1 MKENLSEKKLNILKN
16 YFGHRAF
23 RAHQEE
29 LIDAVLNGQD
39 VLGIMPTGAGK
50 SICFQL
56 PALIFDGVAIV
67 ISPLISLMKDQTN
80 ALTQNGIKSA
90 YINSSL
96 TAAQFRE
103 IMSNAHRGEYKLIYI
118 APERLDFEGFLSF
131 VSKVKVSMM
140 VIDEAHCVSHW
151 GQDFRPS
158 YTKIADF
165 IDSITVRPP
174 VCAFTATATPRVK
187 EDIVEMLRLKTP
199 KITVADFDRPNLRF
213 EVRHPQKKF
222 KELLTILKD
231 KKDKSGIIYCLTRKN
246 VEKVS
251 EKLNQEGYRAAPYHA
266 GLSAKERHK
275 NQDDFIFDRVNIIA
289 ATNAFG
295 MGIDK
300 SNVSFV
306 IHYNMPQDL
315 ESYYQ
320 EAGRAGRDGSPSD
333 CIILYNAQDIR
344 TNLFLIDND
353 NEKEYQNPQEAARLK
368 ELRRKRLSE
377 MDLYCNTTNCLRA
390 YILNY
395 FGQEVKNY
403 KCPNCGNCNAET
415 ITEDI
420 TILAQKILSC
430 VYRVNENYGKNLVI
444 DILRGAKSEK
454 IVNLSFDKLTTY
466 NICKESKEKLKETIN
481 FLILNNFLSLTHTEY
496 PVLKLGARS
505 QEILKDRIKLE
516 MKCSIRQE
524 PQEEIETKSG
534 QSGQHKDKSA
544 VLAAKNSKLYAA
556 LKQLR
561 QDLSAQQNI
570 PAYIVFHDS
579 ALIDMCK
586 KLPQNKEDFSKV
598 SGVGASKL
606 DRYGEVFIKTIKE
619 FV

>member
-1 MKENLSEKKLNILKN
+1 MQNKLEFLKK
-16 YFGHRAF
+16 YFGHSAF
-23 RAHQEE
+23 RSHQEE
-29 LIDAVLNGQD
+29 LIDATLNGQD

-56 PALIFDGVAIV
+56 PALMFDGVALV

-90 YINSSL
+90 YINSAL
-96 TAAQFRE
+96 TTTQFKE

-131 VSKVKVSMM
+131 ASKIKISMM

-165 IDSITVRPP
+165 IDSLDARPP
-174 VCAFTATATPRVK
+174 VCAFTATATPKVR
-187 EDIVEMLRLKTP
+187 EDISQMLRLKNP
-199 KITVADFDRPNLRF
+199 KITVADFDRPNLCF
-213 EVRHPQKKF
+213 EVKHPKTKF
-222 KELLTILKD
+222 KELLEILKD

-246 VEKVS
+246 VDKVA
-251 EKLNQEGYRAAPYHA
+251 EKLNQEGYKAAAYHA

-320 EAGRAGRDGSPSD
+320 EAGRAGRDGAPAD

-353 NEKEYQNPQEAARLK
+353 HEKEYQNPQEAERLK
-368 ELRRKRLSE
+368 ELQRKRLSE
-377 MDLYCNTTNCLRA
+377 MDLYCNTTDCLRA

-395 FGQEVKNY
+395 FGQEVKNH

-430 VYRVNENYGKNLVI
+430 VYRINGNYGKNLVI
-444 DILRGAKSEK
+444 DILRGAQNEK
-454 IVNLSFDKLTTY
+454 IRSLNFDKLTTY

-481 FLILNNFLSLTHTEY
+481 FLILNDFLSLTHTEY

-516 MKCSIRQE
+516 MKYSIRQE
-524 PQEEIETKSG
+524 VQEEIEQPASG
-534 QSGQHKDKSA
+534 QAKNKNA
-544 VLAAKNSKLYAA
+544 VFAAKNSKLYTA

-561 QDLSAQQNI
+561 QDIAVQQHI

-579 ALIDMCK
+579 ALIDMCQK
-586 KLPQNKEDFSKV
+586 FPKNKEEFSKI
-598 SGVGASKL
+598 SGVGARKL
-606 DRYGEVFIKTIKE
+606 EQYGEIFLKTIQDFE
-619 FV
+619 GR